1 MTTTKMTTLLL
12 VLASVALV
20 PTNAGAARPEPVVAG
35 GCRVKAE
42 AAVTPGLTLRP
53 QDFTYHYT
61 GKLTGCA
68 YTRKGAPTRG
78 VITAGATIRIKG
90 KTYQEPIPSGN
101 GTCLTT
107 MTSGYDFARWSDGTQ
122 TVVKFTTTGGG
133 GATHLSGSVVPSFA
147 LKTVDGTGSTT
158 FRTTRF
164 AGQVVVGLLKFAAKD
179 PSLCTTTGVTSVG
192 ITGLLGH
199 VGDRN
204 L

>member
-1 MTTTKMTTLLL
+1 MATTKATLML

-20 PTNAGAARPEPVVAG
+20 PANAGAAPRKPVVAG
-35 GCRVKAE
+35 GCRVDAQ
-42 AAVTPGLTLRP
+42 AALAPGLTLSA
-53 QDFTYHYT
+53 QDFSYHYT

-68 YTRKGAPTRG
+68 YTRKGAPTGG

-90 KTYQEPIPSGN
+90 KTYQEPIPTGN
-101 GTCLTT
+101 GTCLATT
-107 MTSGYDFARWSDGTQ
+107 TSGYDFARWSDGTQ
-122 TVVKFTTTGGG
+122 TVVKFTTTSGD
-133 GATHLSGSVVPSFA
+133 GATHLTGSVVPNIT

-179 PSLCTTTGVTSVG
+179 PSLCTTTGLTSAG

-199 VGDRN
+199 VGDRD